1 MQYPYF
7 QKLMEYVNRMGHLL
21 SGGRYPAR
29 AAVLYHADA
38 EWSGEDAQLYQKPLR
53 SLMERQIDADVI
65 PCDVFSGTG
74 GYETQ
79 YGNTLKVGSQEY
91 ECLVIP
97 AMRFLPQE
105 TLKGL
110 EQWMRLGGRVLC
122 IDRAPDA
129 DDAFISM
136 AETVSLTELPGRV
149 MELIHPGLVIQ
160 GGNKKLRTY
169 SYENDYGTALLC
181 FNEAVAEKQE
191 FTVLQKGGE
200 PAYAKCGGKYSFKPG
215 AGGGGGLPFPAGRNP
230 GRDTGTM
237 GRKRKN
243 RGHMGDLCVGQQG
256 KRAGTDQ
263 KWRFRGA

>member
-53 SLMERQIDADVI
+53 SLMEHQIDADVI

-97 AMRFLPQE
+97 AMKFLPEE
-105 TLKGL
+105 TL
-110 EQWMRLGGRVLC
+110 
-122 IDRAPDA
+122 
-129 DDAFISM
+129 
-136 AETVSLTELPGRV
+136 
-149 MELIHPGLVIQ
+149 
-160 GGNKKLRTY
+160 
-169 SYENDYGTALLC
+169 
-181 FNEAVAEKQE
+181 
-191 FTVLQKGGE
+191 
-200 PAYAKCGGKYSFKPG
+200 
-215 AGGGGGLPFPAGRNP
+215 
-230 GRDTGTM
+230 
-237 GRKRKN
+237 
-243 RGHMGDLCVGQQG
+243 
-256 KRAGTDQ
+256 
-263 KWRFRGA
+263 